1 MTKAEQYRNRAAELR
16 TRAKNE
22 TSPLIRSEWEN
33 LAKAYIHLAEQ
44 ADRNSRLDDMVSQQQ
59 APHPDGG
66 YSNQQHQQ
74 QQQQQQQPL
83 KEERDEK

>member
-44 ADRNSRLDDMVSQQQ
+44 ADRNSRLDDMVAQQQ

-66 YSNQQHQQ
+66 YSNQH

-83 KEERDEK
+83 KEERDKK